1 MQTELSTP
9 KNRTCKDLH
18 KKVLQL
24 DLAKFDTKGKKTLS
38 RLIRKR
44 QLQQLCQPDGQNLA
58 HCAGIDI

>member
-1 MQTELSTP
+1 MQAKLSTP

-44 QLQQLCQPDGQNLA
+44 QLQLLRQPNGQNPAYSVGVDL
-58 HCAGIDI
+58 